1 VVVGSLLCV
10 VQAMM
15 MLHLWVAKAGHVQVS
30 ELERVLKR
38 VGREDIINRCIHG
51 NPADDSVTQLA
62 DGNGTADQLTI
73 ECLPCL
79 LLCIC

>member
-15 MLHLWVAKAGHVQVS
+15 TMHLWVAKAGHVQVS

-38 VGREDIINRCIHG
+38 VIHG
-51 NPADDSVTQLA
+51 KCNSVTYFKDKMLA
-62 DGNGTADQLTI
+62 
-73 ECLPCL
+73 
-79 LLCIC
+79 